1 MDMELSTSCVCI
13 TASWSLSSGTIGDF
27 GPSWSSAIGGGLG
40 SRGELEG
47 DMDMMG
53 TMRRSAAE
61 GNSGGCE
68 GIDDEELAE
77 VAFVVSV
84 LASIDRDLEVLSFA
98 TRRVPVT

>member
-1 MDMELSTSCVCI
+1 
-13 TASWSLSSGTIGDF
+13 
-27 GPSWSSAIGGGLG
+27 
-40 SRGELEG
+40 
-47 DMDMMG
+47 MDMMG